1 MLQVMLDASSLAAP
15 SDTRLSIAASP
26 PPRSAAERRSL
37 APVLDHIDRHLA
49 DSLPLETL
57 AALCGLSIWR
67 FATVFRERVGVSPHR
82 YVSERRVRRA
92 QELLGQGVPPARAA
106 TEAGFYDQSH
116 MNRRLK
122 CLTGRSTRD
131 ARAGSR
137 P

>member
-1 MLQVMLDASSLAAP
+1 M
-15 SDTRLSIAASP
+15 
-26 PPRSAAERRSL
+26 
-37 APVLDHIDRHLA
+37 LDHIDAHLA
-49 DSLPLETL
+49 ESLPLETL

-122 CLTGRSTRD
+122 CLTGRSTQD
-131 ARAGSR
+131 ARRGRTADEAHGASPAIVAAGLGGLEGLRVGTRAVSR
-137 P
+137 A